1 MFYTPNHHTSSL
13 LKIAAALGDVYP
25 WRDNA
30 IAEELQVPGTMPL
43 EGRCLLVQLVSEV
56 SPLYPGGLSHPTLPY
71 WVHLLRPDNHPA
83 TQAHAALHPSEAECD
98 PCVFAIPHYY
108 RPEPPGM
115 KQALSVD
122 QYSQQPIGHPGP

>member
-1 MFYTPNHHTSSL
+1 MSTGAVGVGGVSTIPWGAESSNV
-13 LKIAAALGDVYP
+13 A
-25 WRDNA
+25 
-30 IAEELQVPGTMPL
+30 
-43 EGRCLLVQLVSEV
+43 
-56 SPLYPGGLSHPTLPY
+56 
-71 WVHLLRPDNHPA
+71 
-83 TQAHAALHPSEAECD
+83 QAHAALHPSEAECD